1 MLKKNTNYVNIGINK
16 KVEKSPA
23 KQVYINVTCK
33 PNKICQMAEENEM
46 NQKERDYEKIYRYK
60 ERKRAI
66 EDLKVDSKTLL
77 GINHESRDDI
87 EKRYNRQMAR
97 ESLTYIIWNLMFEQ
111 NPYKA
116 KQEVKGQKIIQQQLE
131 YYGININMVTKEDI
145 DILVKIM
152 KKI

>member
-46 NQKERDYEKIYRYK
+46 NQKERDYKKIYRYK
-60 ERKRAI
+60 ERKTAI
-66 EDLKVDSKTLL
+66 ENLKVNFKTLL
-77 GINHESRDDI
+77 GVNYQSREDI
-87 EKRYNRQMAR
+87 EERYNRQMAR
-97 ESLTYIIWNLMFEQ
+97 ESLTYLIWNLMFEQ